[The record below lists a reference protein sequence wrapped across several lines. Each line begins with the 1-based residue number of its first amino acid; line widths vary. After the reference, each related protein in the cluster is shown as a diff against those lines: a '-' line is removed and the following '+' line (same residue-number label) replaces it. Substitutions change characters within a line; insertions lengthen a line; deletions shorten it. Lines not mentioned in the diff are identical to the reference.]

1 MHNFKG
7 EVPMKK
13 DEKLKTLFDRF
24 DSNIIN
30 DIQTQLDEELSKS
43 DKDFNPDKVAELT
56 AVIAQIKGGTLT
68 EERKLNNIG
77 KITDAVMAEQKRSQ
91 ITRICKVLSTVCACL
106 VIVIGLNI
114 YTMNTFG
121 DDLFSAAIKAA
132 QNGFSLD
139 FSGNDNNTPPNEDN
153 PVEALSTTTAADY
166 EEDDAGTTVT
176 AATPESPVTETDI
189 NEQPMT
195 ETSADEIYATTTC
208 APVNIDDSTTTA
220 KETATY
226 HSDTQT
232 VPDDSTS
239 TSTTPCYP
247 DITDDEKLY
256 DETEIEP
263 TQAPNPT
270 PVVMPTIAPQ
280 PTAVP
285 MPTSAPYYMDNPFA
299 NGPLQNVITNDIVS
313 TNRDYSDYNY
323 DYSLNPGRSY
333 VILNK
338 PVITVDRKKSTS
350 AVIKLLFVISRKT
363 LTFNSFGRYF
373 FKSSFDISTIVKLS
387 FISEIISV

>member
-1 MHNFKG
+1 
-7 EVPMKK
+7 MKK
-13 DEKLKTLFDRF
+13 DEKLKALFDRF
-24 DSNIIN
+24 DNNIIN

-68 EERKLNNIG
+68 EERKLDNIG

-91 ITRICKVLSTVCACL
+91 INRICKVLSTVCACL

-139 FSGNDNNTPPNEDN
+139 FSGSDNDTPPNEDD

-166 EEDDAGTTVT
+166 EEDDTGTTVT

-189 NEQPMT
+189 NEQPVT

-220 KETATY
+220 EETATY

-232 VPDDSTS
+232 VPYDSASTS
-239 TSTTPCYP
+239 TVPCSP
-247 DITDDEKLY
+247 DITDDENTNISAY
-256 DETEIEP
+256 INDICSNNNVSACNIDNSFMPAMQEAESEIEY
-263 TQAPNPT
+263 TQYST
-270 PVVMPTIAPQ
+270 DIYFHF
-280 PTAVP
+280 TADNARMDIIIENYYNKKDIP
-285 MPTSAPYYMDNPFA
+285 EMLIPSASM
-299 NGPLQNVITNDIVS
+299 
-313 TNRDYSDYNY
+313 NY
-323 DYSLNPGRSY
+323 
-333 VILNK
+333 
-338 PVITVDRKKSTS
+338 
-350 AVIKLLFVISRKT
+350 
-363 LTFNSFGRYF
+363 
-373 FKSSFDISTIVKLS
+373 
-387 FISEIISV
+387 EIISIPCGTAFLFTENDITTAVFSQGSTVYTITGQSSENSISDIIKNAAKGFIPDTEN

>member
-1 MHNFKG
+1 
-7 EVPMKK
+7 MKK
-13 DEKLKTLFDRF
+13 DEKLNALFDRF
-24 DSNIIN
+24 DSNIMN

-139 FSGNDNNTPPNEDN
+139 FSGSDNDTPPNEDN

-166 EEDDAGTTVT
+166 EEDDTGTTVT

-189 NEQPMT
+189 NEQPVT
-195 ETSADEIYATTTC
+195 ETSADEIFATTTY
-208 APVNIDDSTTTA
+208 APVNIDNSTTTA
-220 KETATY
+220 GETATY
-226 HSDTQT
+226 PGDTPT

-239 TSTTPCYP
+239 TSTVPCSP
-247 DITDDEKLY
+247 DITY
-256 DETEIEP
+256 DENTNISAYINDICSNNNVSACNIDNSFMPAMQEAESEIEY
-263 TQAPNPT
+263 TQYST
-270 PVVMPTIAPQ
+270 DIYFHF
-280 PTAVP
+280 TADNARMDIIIENYYNKKDIP
-285 MPTSAPYYMDNPFA
+285 EMLIPSASM
-299 NGPLQNVITNDIVS
+299 
-313 TNRDYSDYNY
+313 NY
-323 DYSLNPGRSY
+323 
-333 VILNK
+333 
-338 PVITVDRKKSTS
+338 
-350 AVIKLLFVISRKT
+350 
-363 LTFNSFGRYF
+363 
-373 FKSSFDISTIVKLS
+373 
-387 FISEIISV
+387 EIISIPCGTAFLFTENDITTAVFSQGSTVYTITGQSSENSISDIIKNAAKGFIPDTEN